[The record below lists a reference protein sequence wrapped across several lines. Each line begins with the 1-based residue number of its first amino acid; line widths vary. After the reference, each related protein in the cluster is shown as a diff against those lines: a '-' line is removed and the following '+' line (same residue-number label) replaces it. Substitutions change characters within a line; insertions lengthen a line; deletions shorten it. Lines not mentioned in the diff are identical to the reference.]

1 MRIASLAVVILAWG
15 LWGMLSKLA
24 QGQIGWRTSALVFSA
39 AQTLLLLAFWR
50 PEPVRVAV
58 GYATAVAAGVA
69 IGIGTVLF
77 FRLLT
82 VEKAGPLVAVTAA
95 YPIITALLAWWLLAE
110 APSPR
115 EWLGIVLV
123 VGGVIVLQW
132 R

>member
-1 MRIASLAVVILAWG
+1 MRVLALSIVILTWG
-15 LWGMLSKLA
+15 LWGVLSKLA
-24 QGQIGWRTSALVFSA
+24 QGQVGWRTAALVFSA

-58 GYATAVAAGVA
+58 GYATAAAAGLA
-69 IGIGTVLF
+69 IGTGTLLF

-82 VEKAGPLVAVTAA
+82 AEKAGPLLAVTAS
-95 YPIITALLAWWLLAE
+95 YPIVAALLAWGLLGE
-110 APSPR
+110 ALSAR

-123 VGGVIVLQW
+123 VGGVLILQW